1 MHKVL
6 FLGFPVIM
14 VKPQVKLF
22 SFVSYCLY
30 NYIQAD
36 GMILAETQQK
46 TVMNLLSLVYR
57 DNNRF
62 LIMLLNILLMVVI
75 ISTYVTFYFK
85 DIFLILESM
94 EVRRTYMLLE
104 L

>member
-1 MHKVL
+1 
-6 FLGFPVIM
+6 
-14 VKPQVKLF
+14 
-22 SFVSYCLY
+22 
-30 NYIQAD
+30 
-36 GMILAETQQK
+36 MILAETQQK

-57 DNNRF
+57 DNTRF
-62 LIMLLNILLMVVI
+62 LIVLLNILLVVII

-94 EVRRTYMLLE
+94 EVRRTYMTLE